1 MMTTDTKTDSG
12 KSAACKIIKLLSDQ
26 KLGPEIGFSDPAYTD
41 VRGYAY
47 LNITV
52 QFGQET
58 AGEPP
63 VDVSVM
69 FAFDAKGK
77 MATRHFLNLEENPGT
92 TAQAPCVMDVSG
104 LGTWHGAPHNVS
116 RYLVRVPVMA
126 PFFNVFLYNR
136 APGARTVSVWA
147 YLGA

>member
-1 MMTTDTKTDSG
+1 MATASKTDGG
-12 KSAACKIIKLLSDQ
+12 KSATSMIIKLLSDQ
-26 KLGPEIGFSDPAYTD
+26 KLAPESGYSAPAFTEA
-41 VRGYAY
+41 RGYAY

-52 QFGQET
+52 EFAQEAAT
-58 AGEPP
+58 EPP

-69 FAFDAKGK
+69 FAFDAEGT

-104 LGTWHGAPHNVS
+104 LGTWHGAPLNVS

-126 PFFNVFLYNR
+126 PYFNVFLYNR
-136 APGARTVSVWA
+136 SPGGRNVSVWT